1 MFKRIQWR
9 IATPFILLI
18 LVSMGIVG
26 VYLSNFVKNSQLDAI
41 RLQLQEEAKITA
53 EASVAVFND
62 NGDLDEFAKR
72 LGQQITARITIIAP
86 DGKVLGDS
94 EEAPSIMENHAK
106 RPEVVSAL
114 ASGFGESI
122 RYSTTLNQQMLY
134 FALPITEQGKLLGIA
149 RVALPLT
156 TVENVTN
163 RVATTVSIAMVVTAL
178 IAVLAAGVISRA
190 TTKPIRELTRVS
202 RRIAGG
208 QFGQQTTVETR
219 DEIGELSSAFNE
231 MSANLN
237 GMVKALTSEKT
248 RLASVLSNMAD
259 GVVMT
264 DMEGNVILTNQAA
277 EKVFNFDGQK
287 VFGKSLIEV
296 VHDHEVDTLL
306 KLCVKIGSEQS
317 VQFESAVTKKFLRA
331 IAVPIVDDN
340 PNAVLLLFQDLTEL
354 KNIQTMRRE
363 LIGNIS
369 HELRTPLAGIKAIV
383 ETLNDGA
390 VADTEVAKNF
400 LTKIEGDVDRLTQI
414 ISELTELSRIETGK
428 AELRVEPA
436 NLNQLVEG
444 VIAQLGTLAKRQ
456 RVTLSTELSPDLPV
470 INVDKD
476 RIKQTIINL
485 VHNAIQFSRAGGRVL
500 ISTVY
505 TENSV
510 IVSVNDNGIGI
521 AKEDLPH
528 VFERFYKVDKARSQG
543 GSGLGL
549 AIAKHTI
556 QAHGGNVL
564 VQSEE
569 GKGSTFSFS
578 LSAKK

>member
-1 MFKRIQWR
+1 
-9 IATPFILLI
+9 
-18 LVSMGIVG
+18 MGIVG
-26 VYLSNFVKNSQLDAI
+26 VYLGNFVKNSQLDTI
-41 RLQLQEEAKITA
+41 RFQLQEEAKITA

-62 NGDLDEFAKR
+62 NGDLDNFAKR
-72 LGQQITARITIIAP
+72 LGQQIAARITIIAP

-94 EEAPSIMENHAK
+94 EQDPSIMENHAN
-106 RPEVVSAL
+106 RPEIVSAL

-122 RYSTTLNQQMLY
+122 RYSTTLSQRMLY
-134 FALPITEQGKLLGIA
+134 FALPITEQGRLLGIA

-163 RVATTVSIAMVVTAL
+163 RVTTTVSIAMVITTL
-178 IAVLAAGVISRA
+178 IAVLAAGLISRA

-208 QFGQQTTVETR
+208 QFGQQTAVDTR
-219 DEIGELSSAFNE
+219 DEIGELSNAFNE

-237 GMVKALTSEKT
+237 RMVKALTSEKT
-248 RLASVLSNMAD
+248 KLVSVLSNMAD
-259 GVVMT
+259 GVIMT
-264 DMEGNVILTNQAA
+264 DLEGNVILTNQAA
-277 EKVFNFDGQK
+277 ERFFNFDGQK
-287 VFGKSLIEV
+287 MSMKSLIEV
-296 VHDHEVDTLL
+296 VHDHEVDVLL
-306 KLCVKIGSEQS
+306 KLCMKTGSEQS

-331 IAVPIVDDN
+331 IAVPIVDDK

-390 VADTEVAKNF
+390 IADKEVARNF
-400 LTKIEGDVDRLTQI
+400 LTRIESDVDRLTQI

-428 AELRVEPA
+428 VELRIEPV
-436 NLNQLVEG
+436 NLNHLVED
-444 VIAQLGTLAKRQ
+444 VIAQLGPLAKRQ
-456 RVTLSTELSPDLPV
+456 RVTLSTELLADLPV
-470 INVDKD
+470 INVDRD

-485 VHNAIQFSRAGGRVL
+485 VHNAIKFSRSGGKVL
-500 ISTVY
+500 VSTVY
-505 TENSV
+505 NENSV
-510 IVSVNDNGIGI
+510 IVSVNDSGIGI

-556 QAHGGNVL
+556 QAHGGNVR

-569 GKGSTFSFS
+569 GKGSTFRFS
-578 LSAKK
+578 LPVKK